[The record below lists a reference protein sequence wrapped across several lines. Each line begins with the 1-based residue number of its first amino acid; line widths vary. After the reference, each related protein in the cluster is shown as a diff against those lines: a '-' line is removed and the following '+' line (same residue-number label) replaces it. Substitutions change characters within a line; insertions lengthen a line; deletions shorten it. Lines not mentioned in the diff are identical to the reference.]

1 MRLAMGQFVMLCHW
15 LPGEGHD
22 MAGEFEGVWLTARQ
36 VSTLWPGV
44 GARSVYVNAL
54 AHGVRVRTDSW
65 MTTTGSASKTW
76 YHADDVRRV
85 APQIAARPPLKG
97 PSPLPCCLLLI
108 VLAAVPVVWLV
119 LAIRGVVR

>member
-1 MRLAMGQFVMLCHW
+1 
-15 LPGEGHD
+15 
-22 MAGEFEGVWLTARQ
+22 MAGEFEGVWLTKHQ
-36 VSTLWPGV
+36 VSALWPGV

-65 MTTTGSASKTW
+65 MTTTGTASKTW

-85 APQIAARPPLKG
+85 APQIAALPPLKG

-119 LAIRGVVR
+119 LAIRDVVQ

>member
-1 MRLAMGQFVMLCHW
+1 
-15 LPGEGHD
+15 
-22 MAGEFEGVWLTARQ
+22 MAGESEGGWLTARQ

-76 YHADDVRRV
+76 YYADDVRRV
-85 APQIAARPPLKG
+85 APQIAAQPPLKG

-108 VLAAVPVVWLV
+108 VLAAVPVVWLA
-119 LAIRGVVR
+119 LAIRDTVSP